1 MTEEKNLSYSK
12 QQRKQIKIIKLQQM
26 KYLTAPREGNGN
38 PLQYPCLENP
48 RDRGAW
54 WAAFYGVTQSRTWLK
69 RLTAA
74 GGFDIVGL
82 ISGSGRSPG
91 GGHGNPLIFAPENSM
106 DRGAWRATVH
116 RDAKSWT
123 WLKQL
128 STHTRTGVYILKYY
142 SKLYVCFIVFV
153 LIILTLGSF

>member
-1 MTEEKNLSYSK
+1 MTEEKNLSYIK

-48 RDRGAW
+48 RDGGAW

-74 GGFDIVGL
+74 GGFDIVGSIL
-82 ISGSGRSPG
+82 WVWSPG
-91 GGHGNPLIFAPENSM
+91 QEDPLEEGMVTHSYLPQRIPWTEEHGGL
-106 DRGAWRATVH
+106 
-116 RDAKSWT
+116 
-123 WLKQL
+123 
-128 STHTRTGVYILKYY
+128 
-142 SKLYVCFIVFV
+142 
-153 LIILTLGSF
+153 